1 MECKNIVS
9 LTKIFSKMRK
19 IAKNVLII
27 SSVCMIAA
35 CEVLEDAANKFPT
48 STTTPALSN
57 GEVISGLKEALQIGI
72 KNSVN
77 LTSVTDGFFKNSAI
91 KLPFPE
97 DAIKVKQKA
106 IDLGMSSQVEK
117 FELTL
122 NRAAEDATKAA
133 LPIFADAITN
143 MTIQDGF
150 KILNGGDGAAT
161 KYLRDNTTAKLT
173 AAFAPKVAESI
184 NKVKLTEYWNP
195 IITKYNSVM
204 AITGGQKMNPDL
216 NAFVTERAIL
226 GLFKLVEQEEN
237 KIRKDPMARVTDI
250 LVKVFGSITGK

>member
-1 MECKNIVS
+1 
-9 LTKIFSKMRK
+9 
-19 IAKNVLII
+19 
-27 SSVCMIAA
+27 MIAA

-48 STTTPALSN
+48 STSTPALSN

>member
-1 MECKNIVS
+1 
-9 LTKIFSKMRK
+9 MRK

-48 STTTPALSN
+48 STSTPALSN

-106 IDLGMSSQVEK
+106 IDLGMGSQVEK

-204 AITGGQKMNPDL
+204 TITGGQKMNPDL

>member
-1 MECKNIVS
+1 
-9 LTKIFSKMRK
+9 MRK

-27 SSVCMIAA
+27 SSFFFLSA

-48 STTTPALSN
+48 STAAPALSN
-57 GEVISGLKEALQIGI
+57 SEVISGLKEALQIGI

-77 LTSVTDGFFKNSAI
+77 LTSVSDGFFKNSAI

-97 DAIKVKQKA
+97 DAIKVRQKA
-106 IDLGMSSQVEK
+106 IELGMTSQVEK

-133 LPIFADAITN
+133 LPIFADAITG
-143 MTIQDGF
+143 MSIQDGF

-161 KYLRDNTTAKLT
+161 RYLKENTTAKLT

-184 NKVKLTEYWNP
+184 NRVKLTEYWNP
-195 IITKYNSVM
+195 IITKYNSV
-204 AITGGQKMNPDL
+204 ITFTGGQKVNPDL
-216 NAFVTERAIL
+216 NAYVTERAIA

-250 LVKVFGSITGK
+250 LMKVFGSITGK

>member
-1 MECKNIVS
+1 
-9 LTKIFSKMRK
+9 MRK
-19 IAKNVLII
+19 LAKNVLIL

-48 STTTPALSN
+48 STSTPALSN
-57 GEVISGLKEALQIGI
+57 GEVVSGLKEALQIGI

-106 IDLGMSSQVEK
+106 IDLGMGSQVEK

-173 AAFAPKVAESI
+173 AAFSPKVAESI

-216 NAFVTERAIL
+216 NAYVTERAIT

>member
-1 MECKNIVS
+1 M
-9 LTKIFSKMRK
+9 
-19 IAKNVLII
+19 
-27 SSVCMIAA
+27 
-35 CEVLEDAANKFPT
+35 
-48 STTTPALSN
+48 
-57 GEVISGLKEALQIGI
+57 
-72 KNSVN
+72 
-77 LTSVTDGFFKNSAI
+77 
-91 KLPFPE
+91 
-97 DAIKVKQKA
+97 
-106 IDLGMSSQVEK
+106 
-117 FELTL
+117 
-122 NRAAEDATKAA
+122 
-133 LPIFADAITN
+133 
-143 MTIQDGF
+143 
-150 KILNGGDGAAT
+150 
-161 KYLRDNTTAKLT
+161 RDNTTAKLT